1 MHYIRRFPN
10 KKFTIVVAILIF
22 LFLIVSPVNAFAFST
37 VYDEEVD
44 YKYIKYG
51 LLEVRDHDVQDTEV
65 NLTYY
70 THYSLNMRSKLKN
83 STFHLKVDEALKD
96 NILDVKVKVGKK
108 SWTSAEMLN
117 DETYAINHK
126 DVLKTGLIGVNQQFD
141 IKIVLN
147 DRIQNLSEDFYTT
160 DIALFD
166 RKNRVVV
173 NTTDGTYFETND
185 KEKVIENNNLVTGSG
200 YTVANNNPSGTEIK
214 LDYVMHYK
222 LNASKHKRGQFQFSI
237 DEKLLPFITE
247 VRIKTR
253 DGKFKPVVYDENGN
267 FDYSTNSLVSHSLI
281 GIRQGFSVEIKLEK
295 TVKNLPNGIYLFNA
309 YQTTGDGKRILDGT
323 DNSTYFLR

>member
-1 MHYIRRFPN
+1 
-10 KKFTIVVAILIF
+10 
-22 LFLIVSPVNAFAFST
+22 
-37 VYDEEVD
+37 
-44 YKYIKYG
+44 
-51 LLEVRDHDVQDTEV
+51 
-65 NLTYY
+65 
-70 THYSLNMRSKLKN
+70 
-83 STFHLKVDEALKD
+83 
-96 NILDVKVKVGKK
+96 
-108 SWTSAEMLN
+108 
-117 DETYAINHK
+117 

-222 LNASKHKRGQFQFSI
+222 LNASKHKRGRLQFSN
-237 DEKLLPFITE
+237 DEKPLPFSTE
-247 VRIKTR
+247 VGIKTR
-253 DGKFKPVVYDENGN
+253 DRQCNDVLDGDNGKFD
-267 FDYSTNSLVSHSLI
+267 
-281 GIRQGFSVEIKLEK
+281 
-295 TVKNLPNGIYLFNA
+295 
-309 YQTTGDGKRILDGT
+309 
-323 DNSTYFLR
+323 